1 MIKTK
6 NGLVEVEGGN
16 VDILADCAC
25 VIFAVVDALKTDIPK
40 AQLRKILCGS
50 VDDAMENNDRFK
62 ADFMLDLSDSL
73 SKDENNLR
81 QKIRAKMR
89 EVEDL
94 LCELAK

>member
-40 AQLRKILCGS
+40 AQLRKILCSS
-50 VDDAMENNDRFK
+50 VDYAMENNDRFK

-89 EVEDL
+89 EVEDI

>member
-1 MIKTK
+1 M
-6 NGLVEVEGGN
+6 
-16 VDILADCAC
+16 
-25 VIFAVVDALKTDIPK
+25 DALKTDIPK
-40 AQLRKILCGS
+40 AQHRKILCGS

-89 EVEDL
+89 EVEDI